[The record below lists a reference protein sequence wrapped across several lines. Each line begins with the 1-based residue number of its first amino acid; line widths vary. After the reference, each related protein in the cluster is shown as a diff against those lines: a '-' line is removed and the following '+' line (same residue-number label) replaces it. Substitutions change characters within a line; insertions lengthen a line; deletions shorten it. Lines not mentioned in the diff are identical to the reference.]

1 MYSIIQTSDEFPL
14 GDWIENGVNWLVA
27 NAGPFF
33 DALSWPIGQV
43 LDNAEAFL
51 LWLPWYVVLF
61 AIAAAAWFR
70 KGWKIALLS
79 VIGLI
84 LVELMGYWD
93 ATMTTLSMI
102 LTALV
107 FCVVLGI
114 PLGILMAKNE
124 NVEGVAR
131 PLLDAMQTIH
141 PFVYLVPIVMLFGIG
156 KVPGTLATIIFSLPP
171 ITRLT
176 NLGIQHIPKGVVEA
190 GEAFGTS
197 DLQLL
202 FEIQM
207 PLALPSIMAGLNQS
221 LMLALSM
228 VVIVAL
234 IAGGGLGQEIY
245 GAVSSLQIGQAV
257 ESGLAVLILAIVL
270 DRISQTSQQTTTA
283 S

>member
-1 MYSIIQTSDEFPL
+1 MQHTVQDKELPL
-14 GDWIENGVNWLVA
+14 GDWIEQGVNWLVE
-27 NAGPFF
+27 NAGPVF
-33 DALSWPIGQV
+33 DTLRWPIEQV
-43 LDNAEAFL
+43 LDNAEALL
-51 LWLPWYVVLF
+51 LWVPWYGVLL
-61 AIAAAAWFR
+61 AIAAIAWLR
-70 KGWKIALLS
+70 NGWKIALVS
-79 VIGLI
+79 IVGLI
-84 LVELMGYWD
+84 LINLMGYWE

-102 LTALV
+102 LTALF
-107 FCVVLGI
+107 FCVVVGL
-114 PLGILMAKNE
+114 PLGILMAKNTQ
-124 NVEGVAR
+124 VERVFR
-131 PLLDAMQTIH
+131 PILDAMQTIH

-176 NLGIQHIPKGVVEA
+176 NLGIRHVSKGVVEA

-207 PLALPSIMAGLNQS
+207 PLAMPSIMAGLNQS

-245 GAVSSLQIGQAV
+245 GAVSSLQIGQAF

-270 DRISQTSQQTTTA
+270 DRISQTTNQPTTT
-283 S
+283 